1 MLVATCVFENGI
13 ATGQSKTLRT
23 GFLHTCERK
32 MTRQRTGG
40 KE

>member
-1 MLVATCVFENGI
+1 MLIATCVFENGI

-23 GFLHTCERK
+23 GFLHTCEK

-40 KE
+40 EE